1 MPTGKQQLSQQLR
14 QYEQDV
20 AASMH
25 PVSRKVG
32 MAALLKTA
40 PAYTFGG
47 RHSQIKGKDTL
58 VHAHCHE
65 EDFHST

>member
-1 MPTGKQQLSQQLR
+1 MPTGKQQLSQQLH
-14 QYEQDV
+14 QYENE
-20 AASMH
+20 ASMH

-47 RHSQIKGKDTL
+47 RYKQIQGESGVIANVQL
-58 VHAHCHE
+58 C
-65 EDFHST
+65 S